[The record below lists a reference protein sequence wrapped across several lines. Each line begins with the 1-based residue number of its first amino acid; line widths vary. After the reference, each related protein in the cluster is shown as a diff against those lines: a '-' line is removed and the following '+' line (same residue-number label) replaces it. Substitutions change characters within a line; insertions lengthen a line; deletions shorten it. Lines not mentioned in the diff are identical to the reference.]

1 MLNIIFNWNITGSNG
16 GIMCFEG
23 LHWFGFGGLW
33 MFLFWG
39 ALIAF
44 VAWAVIKLTKRDTR
58 TSKITYFDI
67 ARERYAKGEI
77 SKEEFEQIKKDLT

>member
-1 MLNIIFNWNITGSNG
+1 
-16 GIMCFEG
+16 
-23 LHWFGFGGLW
+23 

-44 VAWAVIKLTKRDTR
+44 IVWAVIKLTKRDNSV
-58 TSKITYFDI
+58 SKNNHIDI

-77 SKEEFEQIKKDLT
+77 SKEEFEQIKKDLS

>member
-1 MLNIIFNWNITGSNG
+1 
-16 GIMCFEG
+16 
-23 LHWFGFGGLW
+23 

-44 VAWAVIKLTKRDTR
+44 VAWAVIKLTKRDTH